1 MGLLMQ
7 RDSLRAGNDA
17 ERPLQSGPQR
27 HTGRSNVHGC
37 DVQVGSFMCVSDAG
51 TAGRQG
57 RMVAGRGD
65 AVLRAAQ
72 NVEAEGLHRV
82 QPLDLDQT
90 GQEVWDAVSRRTDPV
105 EELHA
110 VAHAADLVALQPE
123 ALGEVPPRLDHG
135 LVCAVGGAEHAAGA
149 LQTVERQL
157 GRTQTCA
164 DEEHHHHHQEKH

>member
-1 MGLLMQ
+1 
-7 RDSLRAGNDA
+7 
-17 ERPLQSGPQR
+17 
-27 HTGRSNVHGC
+27 
-37 DVQVGSFMCVSDAG
+37 MCLSDAG
-51 TAGRQG
+51 AAGRQG
-57 RMVAGRGD
+57 RMVAGWRD

-90 GQEVWDAVSRRTDPV
+90 GQEVWDAVTRRTDPV

-164 DEEHHHHHQEKH
+164 DEKHGP